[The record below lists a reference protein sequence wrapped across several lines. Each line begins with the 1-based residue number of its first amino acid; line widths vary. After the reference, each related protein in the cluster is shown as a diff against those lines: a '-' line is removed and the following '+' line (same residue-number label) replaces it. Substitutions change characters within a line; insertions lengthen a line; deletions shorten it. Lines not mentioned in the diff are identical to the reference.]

1 MHTNSLLRS
10 VAATAALMLVSA
22 AASAASYC
30 GTGAIS
36 ANPAM
41 DRSDVTFS
49 GNTPTN
55 DADDCYGI
63 VAGQDVAPGETAAN
77 INALNLTWGK
87 DWTYLVKDDVNGGT
101 TGGSFGGINYTL
113 NSGAAA
119 TSGSWSLTAGPAGNL
134 PVFVDFIVSLKG
146 TNEYALWFF
155 DDVQI
160 DGSDG
165 GVWNSVFT
173 NNNPRNPQL
182 QALSHLTLFVREGKD
197 PSDPPVLVPEP
208 SSLALAGLAL
218 LAIGA
223 ARRRRG

>member
-1 MHTNSLLRS
+1 MQTTSFLRS
-10 VAATAALMLVSA
+10 VAATAAVLIVST

-30 GTGAIS
+30 LPGTTNTDG
-36 ANPAM
+36 M
-41 DRSDVTFS
+41 KLSDVTFS
-49 GNTPTN
+49 GNTPTTS
-55 DADDCYGI
+55 ADDCYGI
-63 VAGQDVAPGETAAN
+63 EGGQDVAPGADKAAN
-77 INALNLTWGK
+77 INGLSLTWGT
-87 DWTYLVKDDVNGGT
+87 DWKYLVKDDVNGGT

-113 NSGAAA
+113 DSGAAA

-146 TNEYALWFF
+146 SNEYALWFF
-155 DDVQI
+155 DDVKI

-173 NNNPRNPQL
+173 NRNGGL
-182 QALSHLTLFVREGKD
+182 QQLSHLTLFVREGKD
-197 PSDPPVLVPEP
+197 PSDPPVLIPEP

-218 LAIGA
+218 LGIGA